1 MVEAVVL
8 AEEEAEEEAVLA
20 SAWVASSFGRYGLP

>member
-8 AEEEAEEEAVLA
+8 AEEEAAVVLA
-20 SAWVASSFGRYGLP
+20 LAWVASSFGRYGPP